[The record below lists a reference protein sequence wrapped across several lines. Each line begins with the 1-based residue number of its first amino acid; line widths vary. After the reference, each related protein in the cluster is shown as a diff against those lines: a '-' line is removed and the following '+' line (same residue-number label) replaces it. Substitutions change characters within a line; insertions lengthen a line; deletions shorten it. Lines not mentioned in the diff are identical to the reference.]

1 MRKAKAPEKQIAVTS
16 KPWKVIDLAGSK
28 DKELDGWYRMLRRAC
43 ASRKVSATVRE
54 RFGIVE
60 LRHKT
65 DGVTTAAVVT
75 VREIGPDSKGGI
87 VAHGYG
93 TSVRTFGDEFR
104 EELGANKALRRAFD
118 GAVAVITHKL
128 GTRKAAA
135 K

>member
-43 ASRKVSATVRE
+43 ASRKVSAEVRN

-75 VREIGPDSKGGI
+75 IRELAPNGGI

-93 TSVRTFGDEFR
+93 TSVRTFGDEFQ
-104 EELGANKALRRAFD
+104 EERGANKALRRAFD

-135 K
+135 Q

>member
-1 MRKAKAPEKQIAVTS
+1 MRKAKAPEQQIAVSS
-16 KPWKVIDLAGSK
+16 KSWKVVNLAASK
-28 DKELDGWYRMLRRAC
+28 SNELHGWYRMLRRAF
-43 ASRKVSATVRE
+43 ASRKINATVRE
-54 RFGIVE
+54 RFGIAE
-60 LRHKT
+60 LRHKS

-75 VREIGPDSKGGI
+75 ISEVGTKNGI

-104 EELGANKALRRAFD
+104 EEVGANRALRRAFD
-118 GAVAVITHKL
+118 SAAAVITHKL